1 MKTAEVFALCLI
13 ITIVSFLGFVV
24 ENVWLAATKGF
35 MDNRNMC
42 LPFLLGYGLA
52 MVAIYLM
59 FGTPAAPR
67 LFKKKLQIESAF
79 LRALVYL
86 LIVMACVSL
95 GEVVLGTTVEKTCG
109 IIWWDYSRL
118 PLHITRYT
126 SVPTSIGFALLITI
140 FMRYFFEPLYKF
152 FVEMDYKDLRVTAC
166 GFMTLMVVDFVHSA
180 VRTYKERSLLQIWR
194 IDTTNTRAYK
204 YLHS

>member
-24 ENVWLAATKGF
+24 ENVWLAVTKGF

-59 FGTPAAPR
+59 FGTPTAPR

-86 LIVMACVSL
+86 LIVMTCVSL
-95 GEVVLGTTVEKTCG
+95 GEVVLGTIVEKSCG
-109 IIWWDYSRL
+109 IIWWDYTRL
-118 PLHITRYT
+118 PMHITRYT
-126 SVPTSIGFALLITI
+126 SVPTSLGFGMLITI
-140 FMRYFFEPLYKF
+140 FMRYFFEPLYNF
-152 FVEMDYKDLRVTAC
+152 FTKMNFEDLRITAC

-180 VRTYKERSLLQIWR
+180 IRTYKERSLAQIWR

>member
-1 MKTAEVFALCLI
+1 MKTAEVFALFLI

-24 ENVWLAATKGF
+24 ENVWLAVTKGF

-52 MVAIYLM
+52 IMAIYLM

-67 LFKKKLQIESAF
+67 LFKKKIQIESAF
-79 LRALVYL
+79 LRALIYL
-86 LIVMACVSL
+86 LIVMTCVSL
-95 GEVVLGTTVEKTCG
+95 GEIILGTFVEKTCG
-109 IIWWDYSRL
+109 IIWWDYTRL
-118 PLHITRYT
+118 PMHITRYT
-126 SVPTSIGFALLITI
+126 SVPTSIGFGMLITI
-140 FMRYFFEPLYKF
+140 FMRYFFEPLYNF
-152 FVEMDYKDLRVTAC
+152 FVEMNFEDLRITAC
-166 GFMTLMVVDFVHSA
+166 GFATLLVTDFLYSA
-180 VRTYKERSLLQIWR
+180 IRTYKERSLAQLWR